1 LPYDV
6 RFGSTWCGCRVRLG
20 VLASAGFLLV
30 RNGAS
35 DNCVGRAGLGAEGFC
50 MADKVTIPL
59 RVPRQ
64 LLAQTYEPARR
75 GVLNRSAYTRRA
87 AAMAA
92 AKQVAAA

>member
-1 LPYDV
+1 VRHGLDLLRLPV
-6 RFGSTWCGCRVRLG
+6 SAWTCSR
-20 VLASAGFLLV
+20 VLAFCRCGT
-30 RNGAS
+30 GAS
-35 DNCVGRAGLGAEGFC
+35 DNLVGRAGLGAEGFC

-75 GVLNRSAYTRRA
+75 GVLNRSEYRRRA

-92 AKQVAAA
+92 AKQVAAS